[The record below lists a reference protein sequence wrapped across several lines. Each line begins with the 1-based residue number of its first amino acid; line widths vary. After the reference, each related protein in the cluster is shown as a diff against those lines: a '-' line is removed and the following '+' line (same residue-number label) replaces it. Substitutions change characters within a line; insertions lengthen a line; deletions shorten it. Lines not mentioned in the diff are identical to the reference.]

1 MDLADKLIAQKQ
13 AEERAKENNFAPHYG
28 IDETG
33 LPVPKPV
40 NASYIVMRIIGNLN
54 IYQLNGEFFVDK
66 RRYKQTAQSLI
77 ALTGKPRLVV
87 LEDVV
92 ENEEEKKRELSE
104 TMWRQVKNVINS
116 EHGLIWEKLREM
128 VPQFNK
134 RYIRI
139 NNMLVWDRET
149 CEILVMPDEYV

>member
-1 MDLADKLIAQKQ
+1 MDLADKLIAKNQ
-13 AEERAKENNFAPHYG
+13 AEKRAKENNFAPHYG

-54 IYQLNGEFFVDK
+54 MYQLNGEFFIDK
-66 RRYKQTAQSLI
+66 RKYKQTAQSLI
-77 ALTGKPRLVV
+77 ALTGRPRLVM
-87 LEDVV
+87 LENPED
-92 ENEEEKKRELSE
+92 EEKGLRHEMDEK
-104 TMWRQVKNVINS
+104 MWQQVKKTINS

-128 VPQFNK
+128 VPQYSK

-139 NNMLVWDRET
+139 NRMLVWDRET

>member
-1 MDLADKLIAQKQ
+1 MADKLIAKNQ
-13 AEERAKENNFAPHYG
+13 AEKRAKENNFAPHYG

-54 IYQLNGEFFVDK
+54 MYQLNGEFFIDK
-66 RRYKQTAQSLI
+66 RKYKQTAQSLI
-77 ALTGKPRLVV
+77 ALTGRPRLVM
-87 LEDVV
+87 LENPED
-92 ENEEEKKRELSE
+92 EEKGLRHEMDEK
-104 TMWRQVKNVINS
+104 MWQQVKKTINS

-128 VPQFNK
+128 VPQYSK

-139 NNMLVWDRET
+139 NRMLVWDRET

>member
-1 MDLADKLIAQKQ
+1 MDLADKLIAKNQ

-33 LPVPKPV
+33 LPVPNPV

-54 IYQLNGEFFVDK
+54 MYQLNGEFFIDK
-66 RRYKQTAQSLI
+66 RKYKQTAQSLI
-77 ALTGKPRLVV
+77 ALTGRPHLVM
-87 LEDVV
+87 LENPED
-92 ENEEEKKRELSE
+92 EEKGLRHELDE
-104 TMWRQVKNVINS
+104 KMWQQVKKTINS

-139 NNMLVWDRET
+139 NRMLVWDRET
-149 CEILVMPDEYV
+149 SEILVMPDEYV

>member
-1 MDLADKLIAQKQ
+1 MDLADKLIAKNQ
-13 AEERAKENNFAPHYG
+13 AEKRAKENNFAPHYG

-33 LPVPKPV
+33 LPVPNPV

-54 IYQLNGEFFVDK
+54 MYQLNGEFFIDK
-66 RRYKQTAQSLI
+66 RKYKQTAQSLI
-77 ALTGKPRLVV
+77 ALTGRPRLVM
-87 LEDVV
+87 LENPED
-92 ENEEEKKRELSE
+92 EEKGLKHELDE
-104 TMWRQVKNVINS
+104 RMWQQVKKTINS

-139 NNMLVWDRET
+139 NRMLVWDRET
-149 CEILVMPDEYV
+149 SEILVMPDEYV

>member
-1 MDLADKLIAQKQ
+1 MDLADKLIAKNQ

-33 LPVPKPV
+33 LPVPNPV

-54 IYQLNGEFFVDK
+54 MYQLNGEFFIDK
-66 RRYKQTAQSLI
+66 RKYKQTAQSLI
-77 ALTGKPRLVV
+77 ALTGRPRLVM
-87 LEDVV
+87 LENPED
-92 ENEEEKKRELSE
+92 EEKGLKHELDE
-104 TMWRQVKNVINS
+104 KMWQQVKKTINS

-128 VPQFNK
+128 VPKYNK

-139 NNMLVWDRET
+139 NRLLVWDRET
-149 CEILVMPDEYV
+149 SEILVMPDEYV

>member
-1 MDLADKLIAQKQ
+1 MDLADKLIAKKQ

-33 LPVPKPV
+33 LPVPNPV

-54 IYQLNGEFFVDK
+54 MYQLNGEFFIDK
-66 RRYKQTAQSLI
+66 RKYKQTAQSLI
-77 ALTGKPRLVV
+77 ALTGRPRLVM
-87 LEDVV
+87 LENPED
-92 ENEEEKKRELSE
+92 EEKGLRHELDE
-104 TMWRQVKNVINS
+104 RMWQQVKKTINS

-139 NNMLVWDRET
+139 NRMLVWDRET
-149 CEILVMPDEYV
+149 SEILVMPDEYV

>member
-1 MDLADKLIAQKQ
+1 MDLADKLIAKKQ
-13 AEERAKENNFAPHYG
+13 AEERAKKNNFAPHYG

-33 LPVPKPV
+33 LPVPNPV

-54 IYQLNGEFFVDK
+54 MYQLNGEFFIDK
-66 RRYKQTAQSLI
+66 RKYKQTAQSLI
-77 ALTGKPRLVV
+77 ALTGRPRLVM
-87 LEDVV
+87 LENPED
-92 ENEEEKKRELSE
+92 EEKGLKHELDE
-104 TMWRQVKNVINS
+104 RMWQQVKKTINS

-139 NNMLVWDRET
+139 NRMLVWDRET
-149 CEILVMPDEYV
+149 SEILVMPDEYV